1 MNRSHKVKATKIHQE
16 HAGTKQSRAGKTYR
30 GANYVAQK
38 TESTKKNTARAAAAR
53 KTTKK

>member
-1 MNRSHKVKATKIHQE
+1 MNRSHKVKATKVHQE
-16 HAGTKQSRAGKTYR
+16 HSGTKQSKAGKTYR